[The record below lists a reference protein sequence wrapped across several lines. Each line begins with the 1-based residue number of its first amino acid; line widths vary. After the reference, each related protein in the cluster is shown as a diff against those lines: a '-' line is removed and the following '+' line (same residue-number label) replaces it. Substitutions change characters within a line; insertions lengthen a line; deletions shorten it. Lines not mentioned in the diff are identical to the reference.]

1 MGVHQENKKEAHEV
15 RSPLKSE
22 MIEYTQLLEE
32 MKIKIS
38 DLPRS
43 SPKNADTRQEAIY
56 MAKMIS
62 ENKNLS
68 TFVNEKKKLTRK
80 ELKQFPVEHHKL
92 LKKYKTYIMAWW
104 IIYAK
109 DFTHIKSYINL

>member
-1 MGVHQENKKEAHEV
+1 MGVHQENIKAAHKA

-38 DLPRS
+38 DLPRL
-43 SPKNADTRQEAIY
+43 SPQNADTRQKAIKV
-56 MAKMIS
+56 AKMIS
-62 ENKNLS
+62 DNRNLS
-68 TFVNEKKKLTRK
+68 TLVNEKKKLTRK
-80 ELKQFPVEHHKL
+80 EMKQFPIEHHKL

-109 DFTHIKSYINL
+109 DLIHIKNYIKF